1 MIDDHDEIDGG
12 EGADEPMGLECR
24 SCGCRHF
31 EVVYTRRAAGRII
44 RRRQCRHC
52 GRRISTTE
60 RETGT
65 PDEGPGTEPAPA
77 SDSDEWEAP

>member
-1 MIDDHDEIDGG
+1 MSDERDASEGG
-12 EGADEPMGLECR
+12 DEPAGLECR
-24 SCGCRHF
+24 TCGCRMF

-44 RRRQCRHC
+44 RRRQCRRC

-65 PDEGPGTEPAPA
+65 TA
-77 SDSDEWEAP
+77 EANE